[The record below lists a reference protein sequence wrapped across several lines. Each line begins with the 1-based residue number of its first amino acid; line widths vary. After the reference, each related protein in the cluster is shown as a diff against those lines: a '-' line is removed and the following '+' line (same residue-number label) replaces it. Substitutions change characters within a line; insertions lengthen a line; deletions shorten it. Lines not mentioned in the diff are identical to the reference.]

1 MTRIDLQIRPP
12 LPSASLVGSGF
23 VALDI
28 VEGSTGAFAAAGG
41 SCGNVVAI
49 LAWLGWNSA
58 VAGRLNDDTAGH
70 FVRQELDNLGV
81 NVRNLT
87 LEEKGVSPIV
97 IQRFVEDKD
106 GLRTHRFSLTCP
118 ECKGW
123 LPRYRPMTRKHA
135 APVVAENN
143 APSAYYFDR
152 ANPATL
158 QIAKWAHDNGSLV
171 VFEPQSISEER
182 HFQMAVDL
190 CHILKFSNDRLGHV
204 QDLGDAN
211 APSIVIR
218 TDGRNGLD
226 ARWKGS
232 WSHFNAF
239 TSSISNDAA
248 GSGDWCTAGIIH
260 HIGQRGAK
268 GLRDLRKSDFERAIS
283 FGQALATVNCGFE
296 GARSMMDI
304 LDVNSLNLTLRTLS
318 EGSSTSM
325 DDWPSDDGIK
335 RVMPDGLCFSCS
347 GNLIANQDKQA
358 G

>member
-12 LPSASLVGSGF
+12 TPSASLLGSGF

-28 VEGSTGAFAAAGG
+28 VEGSAGAFAAAGG

-70 FVRQELDNLGV
+70 FIKQELASLGV
-81 NVRNLT
+81 DVRNLT

-106 GLRTHRFSLTCP
+106 GVRTHRFSLTCP
-118 ECKGW
+118 DCKGW

-135 APVVAENN
+135 APVLSENR
-143 APSAYYFDR
+143 APSTYYFDR

-158 QIAKWAHDNGSLV
+158 QLAKWAHENGSLV

-190 CHILKFSNDRLGHV
+190 CHVLKFSNDRLGHV
-204 QDLGDAN
+204 QDLGEAA
-211 APSIVIR
+211 APSIVIK
-218 TDGRNGLD
+218 TDGKNGLH
-226 ARWKGS
+226 ARWNGS
-232 WSHFNAF
+232 WTHLDAF
-239 TSSISNDAA
+239 APSVFNDAA

-260 HIGQRGAK
+260 HLGQNGAK
-268 GLRDLRKSDFERAIS
+268 GLKELRKSDLERAIS
-283 FGQALATVNCGFE
+283 LGQALATVNCGFE
-296 GARSMMDI
+296 GARSVMDI
-304 LDVNSLNLTLRTLS
+304 LDVNSMNLTLRTFS
-318 EGSSTSM
+318 EESPTSI
-325 DDWPSDDGIK
+325 DDWPADGGIK
-335 RVMPDGLCFSCS
+335 RALPDGLCFSCS
-347 GNLIANQDKQA
+347 GNLVAEEEKQA
-358 G
+358 C